1 MSFSAR
7 LEDLELSS
15 LLHLIALN
23 RNSGRLRLTRRDADA
38 LLVFRQGRIIYAAT
52 NSIRETFGSILLLR
66 GLIDEQTLSEALE
79 RQHSMRQYQRLGE
92 ILAEMGRVSREELYE
107 VMRQQTE
114 SVIGELITWTTGFF
128 KFEPMEVA
136 AGGEIEVDVKEFL
149 VAEGFDTQEVLLH
162 AATRLDESRRDD
174 ADGALP
180 RATGAMPAAPLD
192 LPEAPRAL
200 SEVVGDHQPAAFGGE
215 TALALMR
222 YAAQVVSRGVLLLV
236 RSDAIVGIGQF
247 GVGFNGHPASNSI
260 RNLSIPLD
268 EPSVFA
274 QVIGSRQT
282 YRGPLEKARW
292 NDALAERLGGGR
304 PSEVVV
310 IPMIVGGGVRIL
322 FYGDNRPEDGGI
334 GPIDGVEFMMAEAA
348 AGMESGR
355 TGRRR

>member
-23 RNSGRLRLTRRDADA
+23 RNSGRLRLTRRDAHA

-66 GLIDEQTLSEALE
+66 GLIEEQDLAEALE
-79 RQHSMRQYQRLGE
+79 RQHSMRHYRRLGE

-136 AGGEIEVDVKEFL
+136 PGGEIEVDVKEFL

-162 AATRLDESRRDD
+162 AATRLDESNRDR
-174 ADGALP
+174 AEGAAP
-180 RATGAMPAAPLD
+180 QEAAPLPSPGTP
-192 LPEAPRAL
+192 PEAPRAL
-200 SEVVGDHQPAAFGGE
+200 SEVVGDHRPAAFGGE

-222 YAAQVVSRGVLLLV
+222 YAAQIVSRGVLFFV

-247 GVGFNGHPASNSI
+247 GVGFNGQPAASRI
-260 RNLSIPLD
+260 RELSLPLD
-268 EPSVFA
+268 EPSVLA
-274 QVIGSRQT
+274 QVIRSRQT
-282 YRGPLEKARW
+282 YRGPLDKARW
-292 NDALAERLGGGR
+292 NDALAARLGAGR

-310 IPMIVGGGVRIL
+310 VPMLVGEAVRVL
-322 FYGDNRPEDGGI
+322 FYGDNQPEGGSI
-334 GPIDGVEFMMAEAA
+334 GPIEGVEFLMAEAA
-348 AGMESGR
+348 ARMESER
-355 TGRRR
+355 TGRRD